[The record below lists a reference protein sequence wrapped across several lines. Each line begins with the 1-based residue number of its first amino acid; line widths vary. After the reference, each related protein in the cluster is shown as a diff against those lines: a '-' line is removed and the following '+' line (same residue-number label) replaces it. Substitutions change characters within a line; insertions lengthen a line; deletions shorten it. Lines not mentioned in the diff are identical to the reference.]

1 MKCNVGGIDR
11 TARIVVGV
19 VLLLV
24 GFFAPLSPV
33 WQTVVFV
40 IAAIALVTAIIGF
53 CPANA
58 IIGINTCK
66 PSRSEGAPRT

>member
-1 MKCNVGGIDR
+1 MKCNVGGMDR
-11 TARIVVGV
+11 TARIAIGV

-24 GFFAPLSPV
+24 GFFAPLSAV

-40 IAAIALVTAIIGF
+40 LAAIALVTALIGF

-58 IIGINTCK
+58 IAGINTCK
-66 PSRSEGAPRT
+66 GKHPETQP